1 LQTAGVVAMLG
12 MVNGAMRALAGNE
25 KDTEEYRKAREELI
39 PQYESRAPG
48 FIRIPG
54 RTLVPGQTQVNKKPV
69 DIEMRT
75 GVYDVTKLSGLV
87 PQLGGPLVDTANLV
101 LGASAELQAGRSL
114 GSAAIEG
121 MRRVRPT
128 TGARTGEN
136 VIIPDNVEF
145 LTALDYMVKR
155 QIPLYSK
162 LADVA
167 DPKDKTRGFAVQRM
181 FLPLEAVQI
190 ERGAR
195 SQAIQAKGL
204 QNTLKKELLKV
215 KSQYKDGRISRE
227 AASNRTKE
235 LVEEYRRQMN
245 KNVEKRKTVQAGV
258 EAIKKSRE

>member
-48 FIRIPG
+48 FIGVPG
-54 RTLVPGQTQVNKKPV
+54 RTLAPGQTQVNKKPV

-75 GVYDVTKLSGLV
+75 GVYDVTKLSGLT

-136 VIIPDNVEF
+136 VVIPDNVEF
-145 LTALDYMVKR
+145 LTVLDYMVKR

-167 DPKDKTRGFAVQRM
+167 DPKDKTRGFAIQRM

-190 ERGAR
+190 ERGAK
-195 SQAIQAKGL
+195 SQVIKAKGM
-204 QNTLKKELLKV
+204 QNALRKEIVKL
-215 KSQYKDGRISRE
+215 KSQYRDGRISRSDYE
-227 AASNRTKE
+227 NKTRAII
-235 LVEEYRRQMN
+235 EEYRKQMGV
-245 KNVEKRKTVQAGV
+245 NVETRKTVKAGLD
-258 EAIKKSRE
+258 AIKKPRE